1 MLDAILGV
9 ATSGTSGIIGG
20 VFGGLLSWAKGWQEN
35 RHELKL
41 IELQLQE
48 KSKDRE
54 HDLAVMDR
62 EATSAEK
69 LALIR
74 SEGELNVAEMSAMAE
89 AIKAEARGA
98 TWSKG
103 VIGTLSGFWASLAGF
118 LLTLV
123 DVVRGLI
130 RPVLTLYLV
139 GLVTAIFLRV
149 WSQSTGFDAD
159 QNFTLIIRIVD
170 MVLFLT
176 CTAVGFWFGSRG
188 TSKKPA

>member
-20 VFGGLLSWAKGWQEN
+20 LFGGALSWAKGWQDN
-35 RHELKL
+35 RHEVKL

-48 KSKDRE
+48 KARDRE

-62 EATSAEK
+62 EAESAAS
-69 LALIR
+69 LAQIR
-74 SEGELNVAEMSAMAE
+74 SEGEQSLAEMNAMSD
-89 AIKAEARGA
+89 AIKAEMAGA
-98 TWSKG
+98 TWSKDT
-103 VIGTLSGFWASLAGF
+103 IGTLSGVWASLAGF

-130 RPVLTLYLV
+130 RPLLTLYLV

-149 WSQSTGFDAD
+149 WSQSTGFDAE

-188 TSKKPA
+188 LSRKK